1 MHLFYKAVLI
11 FGGGTALLFLF
22 SFIHIQQGSVD
33 ITLSIIMEAIFG
45 NGEEL
50 EHEIIRTL
58 RLPRIVVGIM
68 AGAALAS
75 AGVLFQTLTKNPLAS
90 PATLGVNAGAYLL
103 VILGAVFLPA
113 SLPVNGFVLAF
124 AGGAIAAVLVFLI
137 SGGSQATPV
146 RMALAGMVLTL
157 TFSAFTSAIQI
168 FFEYETAG
176 LFLWGNGT
184 LVQND
189 WSGAQFMVPATLTL
203 LAILLLFSKKFDVL
217 FIGEEHAKGLGENVT
232 FIRVSMFLGAVT
244 LTAISVSVVG
254 PIGFIGLIAPHIIRL
269 MGLYL
274 HGWLLSASMLWGA
287 VIVIGADMAGR
298 WLDPSLNEL
307 PVGSVTALIGAP
319 WLIWLIWKHRGT
331 FFRLSR
337 KEGLSGS
344 GSGKKVSYSIVM
356 IGAIIFTVTAVVF
369 GISVGSQG
377 LELQN
382 TWLALINS
390 EETALRSF
398 IIDLRL
404 SRVLVALVTGM
415 LLAISGLLFQGVLRN
430 PLADP
435 SVIGVTSGAG
445 VGAMLILYVFPA
457 LSAAWIPLGAII
469 GSFIA
474 VVIVLLL
481 SKKMHFQPAVM
492 ALMGIGISAVGSAI
506 IQILIVRF
514 NLNAAS
520 ALTWLSGSTY
530 ARGFDELQ
538 WFLIGPLLV
547 IVPIAFYFMK
557 QIDLLALGEE
567 TSIGVGMNVT
577 LLRWSMSILATVIAA
592 CSVAAA
598 GTIGFVGLVAPHI
611 ARMIVGHDNRK
622 IFPLSMLIGGGF
634 LVWADALGR
643 LVLAPKEIP
652 SGIVVAMIGAPFL
665 LWLMR
670 KRKV

>member
-1 MHLFYKAVLI
+1 MPIFYKAVLI
-11 FGGGTALLFLF
+11 FGGGTALLLIL
-22 SFIHIQQGSVD
+22 SFIHIQQGSIT
-33 ITLSIIMEAIFG
+33 ITLPIIIEAILG
-45 NGEEL
+45 KGTEL
-50 EHEIIRTL
+50 EHEIVRTL

-68 AGAALAS
+68 AGSALAT
-75 AGVLFQTLTKNPLAS
+75 AGALFQTLTKNPLAS
-90 PATLGVNAGAYLL
+90 PATLGVNAGAYLF
-103 VILGAVFLPA
+103 VIAGAVFLPA

-124 AGGAIAAVLVFLI
+124 AGGMAAAILVFSI

-176 LFLWGNGT
+176 LFLWGSGT

-189 WSGAQFMVPATLTL
+189 WTGARFMVPATLTML
-203 LAILLLFSKKFDVL
+203 VILLFFSKKFDVL
-217 FIGEEHAKGLGENVT
+217 FIGEEHAKGLGEKVG
-232 FIRVSMFLGAVT
+232 FIRLTMFLGAVT

-254 PIGFIGLIAPHIIRL
+254 PIGFIGLIAPHIIRI
-269 MGLYL
+269 MGLHL
-274 HGWLLSASMLWGA
+274 HRWLLSASMLWGA
-287 VIVIGADMAGR
+287 VIVIGADVVGR
-298 WLDPSLNEL
+298 WVDPSLNEL
-307 PVGSVTALIGAP
+307 PVGSITALIGAP

-331 FFRLSR
+331 FFRMSR
-337 KEGLSGS
+337 NEGLSGPS
-344 GSGKKVSYSIVM
+344 TGRRIPYSTVIACA
-356 IGAIIFTVTAVVF
+356 AIFSVTSVIF

-377 LELQN
+377 LELQS
-382 TWLALINS
+382 TWHALVNS

-404 SRVLVALVTGM
+404 SRVLVALVAGM

-445 VGAMLILYVFPA
+445 VGAMMILFMFPA
-457 LSAAWIPLGAII
+457 LSAAWIPFGAII
-469 GSFIA
+469 GAFIA
-474 VVIVLLL
+474 VAIVLLL
-481 SKKMHFQPAVM
+481 SWKMNFQPAVM
-492 ALMGIGISAVGSAI
+492 ALMGIGISAAGSAV

-530 ARGFDELQ
+530 ARGFQELQ
-538 WFLIGPLLV
+538 WYLIGPLLI
-547 IVPIAFYFMK
+547 IVPIAYYFIK
-557 QIDLLALGEE
+557 QMDLLALGEE
-567 TSIGVGMNVT
+567 TAIGVGLNVT
-577 LLRWSMSILATVIAA
+577 FLRWTMSLLATTIAA
-592 CSVAAA
+592 FAVAAA

-611 ARMIVGHDNRK
+611 ARMLVGHDNRR